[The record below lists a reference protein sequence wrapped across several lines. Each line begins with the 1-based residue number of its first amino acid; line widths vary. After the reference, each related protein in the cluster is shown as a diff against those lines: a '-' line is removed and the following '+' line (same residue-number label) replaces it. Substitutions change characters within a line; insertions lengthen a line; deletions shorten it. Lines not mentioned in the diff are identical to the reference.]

1 MNFSLDLALNDD
13 PDIEIQHQEPLTMEI
28 SHSIVQTMSGKN
40 NYCSLFILLL
50 IVDIIAVII
59 VYSNT
64 KWTKNIQYLFFLH
77 YTLGVFSICHS

>member
-1 MNFSLDLALNDD
+1 MDLALNDD

-77 YTLGVFSICHS
+77 YALGLFYICHD